1 MYNAENYIVECLD
14 SVLMQTFQDFEV
26 LVVDDCST
34 DNSLEIVKNYAPKFG
49 GRLKLFKTKKNSG
62 GGGYVPRNIGI
73 KLSSGE
79 YIFLLDADDF
89 ILLTALE
96 TVYKAAKEND
106 ADAVYIGARYLLT
119 TSGEANGE
127 INVIRQERRGKQSFT
142 LNDPDKNLQM
152 FFFKGCHHTPYQKFC
167 RRDFLIENKIFFPEI
182 ITHGD
187 SIWTIHVFSC
197 SKRFL
202 QINVPIYFYRKN
214 LKSITNLRTETKN
227 DICYRVKAFLLAV
240 NTLYDLSNKIKL
252 LKQNPEYLPR
262 IVKNMLRNFLLRT
275 EESRS
280 KISIDELFEILYRG
294 FEHENNLSPELVQ
307 FFFRDIIE
315 REKEIASLKSHLSEL
330 ETEVEHLKNKS

>member
-1 MYNAENYIVECLD
+1 M
-14 SVLMQTFQDFEV
+14 
-26 LVVDDCST
+26 
-34 DNSLEIVKNYAPKFG
+34 
-49 GRLKLFKTKKNSG
+49 
-62 GGGYVPRNIGI
+62 
-73 KLSSGE
+73 
-79 YIFLLDADDF
+79 
-89 ILLTALE
+89 
-96 TVYKAAKEND
+96 
-106 ADAVYIGARYLLT
+106 T